1 MSNADNQIKFT
12 YFPHTASKSGKIII
26 DIYVLGSIIKIKEAA
41 SCSVSVRKVG
51 ENMTHREKIAKIAA
65 NNGVFRTADLI
76 ALGYNTYY
84 IRKLVNEQ
92 VIERV
97 KSGYYRLYHE
107 EDMTSEA
114 ATIAQLF
121 PDGVLCMYTALFYYR
136 YSDRTP
142 LEWNV
147 AVDRD
152 TSKSRFK
159 LDYPFVQPHYMKKEL
174 LTFGVTTADYGD
186 CTMQIFDRDRLICE
200 CIFYENKMDRET
212 YNKAIQGYVADAK
225 KSVPRLL
232 EYAEKRRILKKVKD
246 RIGVWL

>member
-1 MSNADNQIKFT
+1 
-12 YFPHTASKSGKIII
+12 
-26 DIYVLGSIIKIKEAA
+26 
-41 SCSVSVRKVG
+41 
-51 ENMTHREKIAKIAA
+51 MTHREKIQKMADTSG
-65 NNGVFRTADLI
+65 GVFRTSDLK
-76 ALGYNTYY
+76 ALGYNTYA

-92 VIERV
+92 IIERV
-97 KSGYYRLYHE
+97 KSGYYRLSE
-107 EDMTSEA
+107 SSQILSEA
-114 ATIAQLF
+114 AQVAQLF
-121 PDGVLCMYTALFYYR
+121 PDGVLCMYSALFYYR

-152 TSKSRFK
+152 TSKSRFN
-159 LDYPFVQPHYMKKEL
+159 LDYPFVQPYYMKKEYL
-174 LTFGVTTADYGD
+174 SFGITTADYGD

-225 KSVPRLL
+225 KNVPKLL

>member
-1 MSNADNQIKFT
+1 MAD
-12 YFPHTASKSGKIII
+12 KSGGI
-26 DIYVLGSIIKIKEAA
+26 
-41 SCSVSVRKVG
+41 
-51 ENMTHREKIAKIAA
+51 
-65 NNGVFRTADLI
+65 FRTSDLK
-76 ALGYNTYY
+76 ALGYNTYA

-92 VIERV
+92 IIERV
-97 KSGYYRLYHE
+97 KSGYYRLSE
-107 EDMTSEA
+107 SSQILSEA
-114 ATIAQLF
+114 AQVAQLF
-121 PDGVLCMYTALFYYR
+121 PDGVLCMYSALFYYR

-152 TSKSRFK
+152 TSKSRFN
-159 LDYPFVQPHYMKKEL
+159 LDYPFVQPYYMKKEYL
-174 LTFGVTTADYGD
+174 SFGITTADYGD

-212 YNKAIQGYVADAK
+212 YNKAIQGYVADTK
-225 KSVPRLL
+225 KNVPKLL